1 MKITIKPNTTVL
13 DVAYNLTGSLAGLP
27 AILSQLPA
35 SSRVGFANLPLPWQ
49 DVIDIGQT
57 YTPNLNG
64 VAIDVKVEVLDAVA
78 KEKAPFSTNLAML
91 SEAIEWGAEFIE
103 ASYDYN

>member
-49 DVIDIGQT
+49 NVADIGQT
-57 YTPNLNG
+57 WTPDLEG
-64 VAIDVKVEVLDAVA
+64 VTINVDVEVLDAVA
-78 KEKAPFSTNLAML
+78 KEKAPFSTNFAML
-91 SEAIEWGAEFIE
+91 SEAIEWGADFME
-103 ASYDYN
+103 AMYDYN

>member
-49 DVIDIGQT
+49 NVADIGQT
-57 YTPNLNG
+57 WTPNLEG
-64 VAIDVKVEVLDAVA
+64 VTINVDVEVLDAVA
-78 KEKAPFSTNLAML
+78 KEKAPYSTNLAML
-91 SEAIEWGAEFIE
+91 AQAIEWGENYMESIHD
-103 ASYDYN
+103 YD

>member
-57 YTPNLNG
+57 YTPNLDG
-64 VAIDVKVEVLDAVA
+64 VTIDVKVEVLDAVA
-78 KEKAPFSTNLAML
+78 KEKAPYSTNIAML
-91 SEAIEWGAEFIE
+91 AQAIYWGAEFIE
-103 ASYDYN
+103 ALYDYN